1 MGGGDLDTIGY
12 SMGMTETDNWK
23 SKIYNGSTSATVTN
37 KSGNEMTN
45 NRPFV
50 PAASFSGGA
59 KDNNTLT
66 TSQFDKCVN
75 TSIQHR
81 LGRYTDTTAGN
92 VSGLF
97 GSTAATIA
105 NITQLKNIM
114 KEVNEPNEFELFSH
128 DLQHPFY
135 WIFKIEGVR
144 LKTLYSELVD
154 LRKPTARFDVFINGL
169 FISEN
174 DYIFEQKGN
183 DFYLKFIRER
193 FPILD
198 RFDNPY
204 EIDDTDEVKI
214 NGDVEK
220 FI

>member
-1 MGGGDLDTIGY
+1 MKLKDI
-12 SMGMTETDNWK
+12 K
-23 SKIYNGSTSATVTN
+23 KIMN
-37 KSGNEMTN
+37 
-45 NRPFV
+45 
-50 PAASFSGGA
+50 
-59 KDNNTLT
+59 
-66 TSQFDKCVN
+66 Q
-75 TSIQHR
+75 I
-81 LGRYTDTTAGN
+81 
-92 VSGLF
+92 
-97 GSTAATIA
+97 
-105 NITQLKNIM
+105 
-114 KEVNEPNEFELFSH
+114 NEPNEFELFF
-128 DLQHPFY
+128 DDVKHPFY
-135 WIFKIEGVR
+135 WIYKIDNVR
-144 LKTLYSELVD
+144 VKTLYYELEE
-154 LRKPTARFDVFINGL
+154 LRKPNARFDVFINGL

>member
-1 MGGGDLDTIGY
+1 M
-12 SMGMTETDNWK
+12 
-23 SKIYNGSTSATVTN
+23 
-37 KSGNEMTN
+37 
-45 NRPFV
+45 
-50 PAASFSGGA
+50 
-59 KDNNTLT
+59 
-66 TSQFDKCVN
+66 
-75 TSIQHR
+75 
-81 LGRYTDTTAGN
+81 N
-92 VSGLF
+92 VK
-97 GSTAATIA
+97 
-105 NITQLKNIM
+105 QLKNIM

-135 WIFKIEGVR
+135 WIFKIESVR

-154 LRKPTARFDVFINGL
+154 LRKSSARFDVFINGL

-183 DFYLKFIRER
+183 DFYLKFIREK